1 MNTKKKIFIFIP
13 IFLIIILLSVIAY
26 LYITNYSVHLIELS
40 PECEEKCAVDSNNQE
55 CSIMPEGLS
64 HLSCS
69 GYTLKLK
76 GIYKKFGCYDIYEA
90 TCIGLRYVEY

>member
-13 IFLIIILLSVIAY
+13 IFLIIILISVIAY
-26 LYITNYSVHLIELS
+26 LYVTNYSVNLVELR

-55 CSIMPEGLS
+55 CLMFEGGS
-64 HLSCS
+64 HLSCR

-90 TCIGLRYVEY
+90 TCIGLRHVDY